1 MEVLVTD
8 AFGLSEDV
16 LVSIRYGTT
25 RRQAPLE
32 SALSHPLKFPAQ
44 LEDLSEPLKIDV
56 LQPIASTRLVLHPH
70 EEYYGIG
77 FEHADNLAMGLHVRA
92 AAGGAEAGPAKEL
105 PIPTKD
111 SAASAKDYLE
121 QNGLLKYVQSL
132 LHAVIQDKPQD
143 PFAYM
148 IEQLTAAKSKSEAC
162 ARVLSRPTSAV
173 HRSRPTSAMRPASAQ
188 IRATPP
194 LSQPLLEAPAPEEE
208 PPALPAGQMPAEAPA
223 FSSEARKEEAESS
236 RAAPANSVEKEAE
249 HLVPDETLSE
259 QVSAAKLPQSQED
272 FGTQAQDAE
281 DPATAAIHRQRLEE
295 LDQSADVKQSILKAV
310 VDACESGDLGVVLSA
325 VGVDKSRSR
334 IQALLEKSAETG
346 ELEAALKRTM
356 DTKDVADLDKLKG
369 HLRDV
374 LLDANESGQVQDILA
389 QMSRQPEK
397 PEATEASEIEKLKS
411 NLKSLLLDA
420 NESGRVLAV
429 LQEMSAEKA
438 EEAGAQKALEEVSE
452 MEQLKQRMKAAL
464 FDADPSAVL
473 QALEKTK
480 RMGQPEAAGG
490 PASKTGA
497 APALPHATHELV
509 NAQAKMQEGLR
520 SGLLQQGLEKVMQ
533 KGDVKETKDRLR
545 ETMNEKAER
554 EGLVFAADSIALE
567 ELSAIKGRMKEVMM
581 KAAET
586 GTLAK
591 ELEKL
596 LQQTVAEGRGP
607 GQSDLEALGE
617 KLRGVLEEA
626 SDTGKLEEALQL
638 LREEQE
644 ETMKNAP
651 KDDLEAVRS
660 NLCTVVEDAVD
671 SGKLAAA
678 LDALRSCGEPQ
689 PSNAAASDQIAVI
702 KAKFR
707 RLLKEALDS
716 GMLAAKVGILKHPGK
731 VPAPPQGEPPHE
743 MEIMKAHLR
752 EALQHAA
759 ECGQLAEALASARSL
774 EGPEQR
780 SADVEATAVKL
791 RGVLAEAAL
800 CGRLEETLKALQ
812 KDDGSPAEPL
822 PAEAAAGKAPE
833 VAPEATAT
841 NEELSTDEVAEQP
854 PGLEQAASELECLR
868 GRLRNILEV
877 ALEKGNLEQAVQV
890 AVERQSPAHARSE
903 AAGGSEQ
910 AMAGLQVEVDEIRR
924 EGRELLLTVDRLFSE
939 MQELQQANL
948 RLAQRL
954 DLAGSPHRRQAA
966 AALQQQQ
973 PEMTEEQALAMLP
986 REGDLPGLQAQVGR
1000 MREESQSLRST
1011 VDRLTREMEELKRIN
1026 DDLAAKVDDANMPD
1040 P

>member
-1 MEVLVTD
+1 MQLCYAAVLP
-8 AFGLSEDV
+8 
-16 LVSIRYGTT
+16 
-25 RRQAPLE
+25 Q
-32 SALSHPLKFPAQ
+32 ALSHPLKFPAQ

-92 AAGGAEAGPAKEL
+92 APGGAEAGPAKEL

-162 ARVLSRPTSAV
+162 ARVPSRPTSAV

-208 PPALPAGQMPAEAPA
+208 PPALPAGQMAAAPA
-223 FSSEARKEEAESS
+223 FSEARKEEAESS
-236 RAAPANSVEKEAE
+236 RAAPPTSVQREAE
-249 HLVPDETLSE
+249 HLVAGEAVPE
-259 QVSAAKLPQSQED
+259 QASAAKLRQSQED

-281 DPATAAIHRQRLEE
+281 DPAAAIQRQRLEE
-295 LDQSADVKQSILKAV
+295 LDQSADVKQSILKALA
-310 VDACESGDLGVVLSA
+310 DASESGDLGMVLSA

-374 LLDANESGQVQDILA
+374 LLDANESGQVLDILA
-389 QMSRQPEK
+389 QISRPEK
-397 PEATEASEIEKLKS
+397 PEATEASEIEKLKA

-452 MEQLKQRMKAAL
+452 MEHLKQRMKAAL

-480 RMGQPEAAGG
+480 RMGQPDAAGG
-490 PASKTGA
+490 PEAKTA
-497 APALPHATHELV
+497 APALPRATHELV

-520 SGLLQQGLEKVMQ
+520 NGLLQQGLEKVMQ
-533 KGDVKETKDRLR
+533 KGDVKEAKDRLR
-545 ETMNEKAER
+545 ETMNESAER
-554 EGLVFAADSIALE
+554 EGLVLKADSIALE
-567 ELSAIKGRMKEVMM
+567 ELSAIKGRMKDVMM

-596 LQQTVAEGRGP
+596 LESVAAERPPGLP

-626 SDTGKLEEALQL
+626 SDTGKLEEALRL

-678 LDALRSCGEPQ
+678 LDALRSYGEPQ
-689 PSNAAASDQIAVI
+689 PSSAAASDQIAVI

-707 RLLKEALDS
+707 RLLKEALES

-774 EGPEQR
+774 EGAEQR
-780 SADVEATAVKL
+780 GADVEATAVKL

-812 KDDGSPAEPL
+812 KDDGSLAEPL

-854 PGLEQAASELECLR
+854 PGMEQAASELECLR

-903 AAGGSEQ
+903 PAGGSEQ

>member
-8 AFGLSEDV
+8 TFGLSEDV

-92 AAGGAEAGPAKEL
+92 APGGAEAGPAKEL

-208 PPALPAGQMPAEAPA
+208 PPALPAGQMAAAPA
-223 FSSEARKEEAESS
+223 FSEARKEEAESS
-236 RAAPANSVEKEAE
+236 RAAPPTSVQREAE
-249 HLVPDETLSE
+249 HLVAGEAVPE
-259 QVSAAKLPQSQED
+259 QASAAKLRQSQED

-281 DPATAAIHRQRLEE
+281 DPAAAIQRQRLEE
-295 LDQSADVKQSILKAV
+295 LDQSADVKQSILKALA
-310 VDACESGDLGVVLSA
+310 DASESGDLGMVLSA

-374 LLDANESGQVQDILA
+374 LLDANESGQVLDILA
-389 QMSRQPEK
+389 QISRPEK
-397 PEATEASEIEKLKS
+397 PEATEASEIEKLKA

-452 MEQLKQRMKAAL
+452 MEHLKQRMKAAL

-480 RMGQPEAAGG
+480 RMGQPDAAGG
-490 PASKTGA
+490 PEAKTA
-497 APALPHATHELV
+497 APALPRATHELV

-520 SGLLQQGLEKVMQ
+520 NGLLQQGLEKVMQ
-533 KGDVKETKDRLR
+533 KGDVKEAKDRLR
-545 ETMNEKAER
+545 ETMNESAER
-554 EGLVFAADSIALE
+554 EGLVLKADSIALE
-567 ELSAIKGRMKEVMM
+567 ELSAIKGRMKDVMM

-596 LQQTVAEGRGP
+596 LESVAAERPPGLP

-626 SDTGKLEEALQL
+626 SDTGKLEEALRL

-678 LDALRSCGEPQ
+678 LDALRSYGEPQ
-689 PSNAAASDQIAVI
+689 PSSAAASDQIAVI

-707 RLLKEALDS
+707 RLLKEALES

-774 EGPEQR
+774 EGAEQR
-780 SADVEATAVKL
+780 GADVEATAVKL

-812 KDDGSPAEPL
+812 KDDGSLAEPL

-854 PGLEQAASELECLR
+854 PGMEQAASELECLR

-903 AAGGSEQ
+903 PAGGSEQ

>member
-1 MEVLVTD
+1 
-8 AFGLSEDV
+8 
-16 LVSIRYGTT
+16 
-25 RRQAPLE
+25 
-32 SALSHPLKFPAQ
+32 
-44 LEDLSEPLKIDV
+44 
-56 LQPIASTRLVLHPH
+56 
-70 EEYYGIG
+70 
-77 FEHADNLAMGLHVRA
+77 
-92 AAGGAEAGPAKEL
+92 
-105 PIPTKD
+105 
-111 SAASAKDYLE
+111 
-121 QNGLLKYVQSL
+121 
-132 LHAVIQDKPQD
+132 
-143 PFAYM
+143 
-148 IEQLTAAKSKSEAC
+148 
-162 ARVLSRPTSAV
+162 
-173 HRSRPTSAMRPASAQ
+173 
-188 IRATPP
+188 
-194 LSQPLLEAPAPEEE
+194 
-208 PPALPAGQMPAEAPA
+208 
-223 FSSEARKEEAESS
+223 
-236 RAAPANSVEKEAE
+236 
-249 HLVPDETLSE
+249 
-259 QVSAAKLPQSQED
+259 
-272 FGTQAQDAE
+272 
-281 DPATAAIHRQRLEE
+281 
-295 LDQSADVKQSILKAV
+295 
-310 VDACESGDLGVVLSA
+310 
-325 VGVDKSRSR
+325 
-334 IQALLEKSAETG
+334 

-374 LLDANESGQVQDILA
+374 LLDANESGQVLDILA
-389 QMSRQPEK
+389 QPSGREMIKISRPEK
-397 PEATEASEIEKLKS
+397 PEATEEIEKLKA

-438 EEAGAQKALEEVSE
+438 EEVGAQKALEEVSE

-464 FDADPSAVL
+464 FDAEGQSDCMIPGLCVPS
-473 QALEKTK
+473 K
-480 RMGQPEAAGG
+480 
-490 PASKTGA
+490 
-497 APALPHATHELV
+497 V

-520 SGLLQQGLEKVMQ
+520 NGLLQQGLEKVMQ

-545 ETMNEKAER
+545 ETMNESAER
-554 EGLVFAADSIALE
+554 HGLVLAADSIALE
-567 ELSAIKGRMKEVMM
+567 ELSAIKGRMKDIMM

-596 LQQTVAEGRGP
+596 LESVAAERPPGIPGP
-607 GQSDLEALGE
+607 NDLGALGE

-678 LDALRSCGEPQ
+678 LDALRSYGEPQ
-689 PSNAAASDQIAVI
+689 PSDAAASDQIAVI

-707 RLLKEALDS
+707 RLLKEALES
-716 GMLAAKVGILKHPGK
+716 GMLAAKVGILKPPGK

-743 MEIMKAHLR
+743 MELMKAHLR

-759 ECGQLAEALASARSL
+759 ECLGDERYLYHQRARESYEQCGQLAEALASARSL
-774 EGPEQR
+774 EGPER

-791 RGVLAEAAL
+791 RGVLAEAGDLAEFDGFGLIRVEAAL

-854 PGLEQAASELECLR
+854 PGMEQAASELECLR

>member
-1 MEVLVTD
+1 
-8 AFGLSEDV
+8 
-16 LVSIRYGTT
+16 
-25 RRQAPLE
+25 
-32 SALSHPLKFPAQ
+32 
-44 LEDLSEPLKIDV
+44 
-56 LQPIASTRLVLHPH
+56 
-70 EEYYGIG
+70 
-77 FEHADNLAMGLHVRA
+77 
-92 AAGGAEAGPAKEL
+92 
-105 PIPTKD
+105 
-111 SAASAKDYLE
+111 
-121 QNGLLKYVQSL
+121 
-132 LHAVIQDKPQD
+132 
-143 PFAYM
+143 
-148 IEQLTAAKSKSEAC
+148 
-162 ARVLSRPTSAV
+162 
-173 HRSRPTSAMRPASAQ
+173 
-188 IRATPP
+188 
-194 LSQPLLEAPAPEEE
+194 
-208 PPALPAGQMPAEAPA
+208 
-223 FSSEARKEEAESS
+223 
-236 RAAPANSVEKEAE
+236 
-249 HLVPDETLSE
+249 
-259 QVSAAKLPQSQED
+259 
-272 FGTQAQDAE
+272 
-281 DPATAAIHRQRLEE
+281 
-295 LDQSADVKQSILKAV
+295 
-310 VDACESGDLGVVLSA
+310 VLSA

-374 LLDANESGQVQDILA
+374 LLDANESGQVLDILA
-389 QMSRQPEK
+389 QQSGRPEK
-397 PEATEASEIEKLKS
+397 AEATEASEIEKLKA

-452 MEQLKQRMKAAL
+452 MEHLKQRMKAAL

-480 RMGQPEAAGG
+480 RMGQPDAAGG
-490 PASKTGA
+490 PEAKTA
-497 APALPHATHELV
+497 APALPRATHELV

-520 SGLLQQGLEKVMQ
+520 NGLLQQGLEKVMQ
-533 KGDVKETKDRLR
+533 KGDVKEAKDRLR
-545 ETMNEKAER
+545 ETMNESAER
-554 EGLVFAADSIALE
+554 EGLVLKADSIALE
-567 ELSAIKGRMKEVMM
+567 ELSAIKGRMKDVMM

-596 LQQTVAEGRGP
+596 LESVAAERPPGLP

-626 SDTGKLEEALQL
+626 SDTGKLEEALRL

-678 LDALRSCGEPQ
+678 LDALRSYGEPQ
-689 PSNAAASDQIAVI
+689 PSSAAASDQIAVI

-707 RLLKEALDS
+707 RLLKEALES

-759 ECGQLAEALASARSL
+759 ECLGDKWYLYHAMAMAEGAREIRTAPPCVIKRSEGEQWRECCDRRCGQLAEALASARSL
-774 EGPEQR
+774 EGAEQR
-780 SADVEATAVKL
+780 GADVEATAVKL

-812 KDDGSPAEPL
+812 KDDGSLAEPL

-854 PGLEQAASELECLR
+854 PGMEQAASELECLR

-903 AAGGSEQ
+903 PAGGSEQ